1 MNEKYLNLLKE
12 VAHTVPIFAEQ
23 VMDLNREKNDE
34 QGLKTAETMRNDYQH
49 LYDRMNASD
58 FDAETLTKSDF
69 AKFLVGAFIISR
81 NLEDRIKMQRT
92 ALNGYKIDLIPKLDR
107 IVNETNTTEEA
118 LALANEIFQV
128 KEEVN

>member
-23 VMDLNREKNDE
+23 VMDLDREKNDE
-34 QGLKTAETMRNDYQH
+34 KGFKTAETMRDDYQQ
-49 LYDRMNASD
+49 LYDRINASD
-58 FDAETLTKSDF
+58 FKVETLTKADY

-107 IVNETNTTEEA
+107 IVNEANSTEEA
-118 LALANEIFQV
+118 QALANEIFQV
-128 KEEVN
+128 KDEVK